1 MSEIDADMDRA
12 AVSYWLS
19 VAAKAKSGLQ
29 KSAALTQAAEM
40 LRDAR
45 AEARIPDS
53 AKQPTLN
60 EREAP
65 PLDVLKP
72 PKMRI

>member
-1 MSEIDADMDRA
+1 MSEIDADLDRA

-19 VAAKAKSGLQ
+19 VAAKAKSGPT
-29 KSAALTQAAEM
+29 KSAALTQAAEL

-53 AKQPTLN
+53 TKQPTLN
-60 EREAP
+60 DLEAP
-65 PLDVLKP
+65 PLDVLRP
-72 PKMRI
+72 PRMKL

>member
-1 MSEIDADMDRA
+1 MSEIESDLDRA
-12 AVSYWLS
+12 AASYWMS
-19 VAAKAKSGLQ
+19 VANKAGTGKSDALQ
-29 KSAALTQAAEM
+29 RAANL

-53 AKQPTLN
+53 AKQPTLGTM
-60 EREAP
+60 EAP

-72 PKMRI
+72 HRLTR

>member
-1 MSEIDADMDRA
+1 MSEIASDLDRA
-12 AVSYWLS
+12 AASYWIS
-19 VAAKAKSGLQ
+19 IANKAGTGKSDALQ
-29 KSAALTQAAEM
+29 QAANL

-45 AEARIPDS
+45 AEAHIPDG

-60 EREAP
+60 AMEAP

-72 PKMRI
+72 RGRSR

>member
-1 MSEIDADMDRA
+1 MSEIDSDLDRA
-12 AVSYWLS
+12 AASYWIS
-19 VAAKAKSGLQ
+19 VANKAGPEKSTALQ
-29 KSAALTQAAEM
+29 QAANL

-53 AKQPTLN
+53 AKQPTLDTM
-60 EREAP
+60 EAP

-72 PKMRI
+72 HRLTR

>member
-1 MSEIDADMDRA
+1 MSEIDADLDRA

-19 VAAKAKSGLQ
+19 VAAKANSGLA
-29 KSAALTQAAEM
+29 KSAALTQAADL

-45 AEARIPDS
+45 AETRIPDR

-60 EREAP
+60 DLEAP
-65 PLDVLKP
+65 PLEVLKP
-72 PKMRI
+72 PRITL